1 MKELEMLPLF
11 DRFIRD
17 TRSGRRV
24 KGDGKRIKPQTAGNY
39 TFVYRNLQ
47 DFSISRQFPLRIVE
61 VKGSNKKLLQ
71 TERNYW
77 KKFYRGYTDFLYRDR
92 SCYDNYVGNNIK
104 ILKTF
109 FRYLIKERNM
119 AVGDFYQSF
128 HVPEEQVPIV
138 TLSPEQLRY
147 LIRDTVFTEAL
158 PPHLQVSKDI
168 FVFGCT
174 VALRVSDIFCISSKN
189 IVTVGDKHYLA
200 VKTQKTGT
208 EMRVKL
214 PDYAYEILRKYHNKG
229 KYIFPSLS
237 LSQFNKNI
245 KKIAEAAGWTYTVGK
260 VRERQGLNQAIYLDS
275 KSKSEYRFCDLVTS
289 HAMRRTAI
297 TTMLIYGMPE
307 HLVKLISGHAGN
319 SKAFYRYVNYV
330 QSFADE
336 ELDRVHSQFM
346 V

>member
-11 DRFIRD
+11 ERFIRD

-24 KGDGKRIKPQTAGNY
+24 KGDGKRIKSQTADNY

-47 DFSISRQFPLRIVE
+47 DFSIGQQFPLRIVE
-61 VKGSNKKLLQ
+61 IKGSNKKLLQ
-71 TERNYW
+71 AERNYW

-92 SCYDNYVGNNIK
+92 GCYDNYVGNNIK

-109 FRYLIKERNM
+109 FRYLIKERNL

-147 LIRDTVFTEAL
+147 LIRDSAFTKAL

-168 FVFGCT
+168 FVFGST
-174 VALRVSDIFCISSKN
+174 VALRVSDIFRLSRKN
-189 IVTVGDKHYLA
+189 IVTVGDKHYLS
-200 VKTQKTGT
+200 VRTQKTGT

-214 PDYAYEILRKYHNKG
+214 PEYAYEILRKYDTGSKH
-229 KYIFPSLS
+229 IFPFLS

-245 KKIAEAAGWTYTVGK
+245 KKIAELAGWTHPVGK
-260 VRERQGLNQAIYLDS
+260 ARERQGMNQAIYLDS
-275 KSKSEYRFCDLVTS
+275 KKKSEYRFCDLVTS

-319 SKAFYRYVNYV
+319 SKSFYRYVNYV
-330 QSFADE
+330 QSFADV
-336 ELDRVHSQFM
+336 ELDKVHAQL
-346 V
+346 